1 MRGGCS
7 GDLAAQQHA
16 VALLVSGLDASS
28 DVRNPRSHL
37 PHTTPCEKKRSCEGA
52 RYSVEAKVEQ
62 FHLCQKIERVNHS
75 GCYSTTRFLGGGAGP
90 STYQESK
97 SIFIFKPMYDNS
109 KMHEGP

>member
-37 PHTTPCEKKRSCEGA
+37 PHTTPCEKKKKLR
-52 RYSVEAKVEQ
+52 
-62 FHLCQKIERVNHS
+62 
-75 GCYSTTRFLGGGAGP
+75 GC
-90 STYQESK
+90 
-97 SIFIFKPMYDNS
+97 SIF
-109 KMHEGP
+109 G